1 MIVID
6 HKEIV
11 SMINHKTVCDWI
23 KQGLHIYVV
32 GRILKGKQKI
42 KKVQSMPPTD
52 FIDVGSI
59 DTAFR
64 IL

>member
-1 MIVID
+1 
-6 HKEIV
+6 
-11 SMINHKTVCDWI
+11 MINHKTVCGWI